1 MQSRESADNV
11 MAPRAPK
18 APLFLLVFF
27 SGFANLAVE
36 IISPRLFSS
45 LFGSTTIIWAIIISV
60 TLLGISLG
68 YYLGGQISHR
78 RAGQALPIL
87 LIVNAAWLLA
97 TSWIIWETPTYLAQ
111 LGRAA
116 IGLAAFVALFVPATI
131 FGMIS
136 PLVITLLS
144 ANQPD
149 AQISKTVGN
158 VYALG
163 TVGSVLGA
171 LAAAFYLIPWVGL

>member
-1 MQSRESADNV
+1 MQSPQPAENAI
-11 MAPRAPK
+11 APKARK

-27 SGFANLAVE
+27 SGFANLAIE
-36 IISPRLFSS
+36 IISPRLFAS
-45 LFGSTTIIWAIIISV
+45 LFGATTIIWAIVISV

-68 YYLGGQISHR
+68 YYLGGQISQR

-97 TSWIIWETPTYLAQ
+97 TSWIIWEAPTYVGQ
-111 LGRAA
+111 LGRGA
-116 IGLAAFVALFVPATI
+116 IGLAAFAALFVPATI
-131 FGMIS
+131 FGMVS

-144 ANQPD
+144 ASQPA
-149 AQISKTVGN
+149 AQLSKTVGT

-163 TVGSVLGA
+163 TLGSVL
-171 LAAAFYLIPWVGL
+171 